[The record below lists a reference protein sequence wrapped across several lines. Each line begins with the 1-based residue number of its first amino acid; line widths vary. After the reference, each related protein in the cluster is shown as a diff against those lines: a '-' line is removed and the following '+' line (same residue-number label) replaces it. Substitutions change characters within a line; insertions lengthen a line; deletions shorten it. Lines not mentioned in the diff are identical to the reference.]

1 MNTRNNYITV
11 LFLIVFNLAI
21 LMPKI
26 AVSAEGIRWYP
37 YNEGITKAA
46 SSKKKI
52 FLHFYAQWC
61 PYCER
66 MNRESF
72 TQPNIISFLNENFVS
87 IRVDIDKENKL
98 AAAYNVRGVP
108 ANWFLSE
115 SGRVIGNL
123 PGYVAADRFRAL
135 LEYIHSDEYKK
146 DKN

>member
-1 MNTRNNYITV
+1 
-11 LFLIVFNLAI
+11 
-21 LMPKI
+21 MPKTAI
-26 AVSAEGIRWYP
+26 SAEGIQWHP
-37 YNEGITKAA
+37 YNEGIAAAA
-46 SSKKKI
+46 SNKKKV

-61 PYCER
+61 PYCEK
-66 MNRESF
+66 MNRDAF
-72 TQPNIISFLNENFVS
+72 KQPNIISFLNKNFVS

-108 ANWFLSE
+108 TNWFLSE
-115 SGRVIGNL
+115 SGGVIGNL